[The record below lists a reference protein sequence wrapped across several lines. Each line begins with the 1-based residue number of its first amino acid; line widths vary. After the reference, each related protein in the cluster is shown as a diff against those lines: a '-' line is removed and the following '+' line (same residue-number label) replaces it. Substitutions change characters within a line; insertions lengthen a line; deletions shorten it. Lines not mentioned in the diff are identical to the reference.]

1 MKNKWILIIK
11 IIIAVLV
18 FWIFDFMI
26 HAIGVGE
33 SKFYFISKFFNAV
46 LFAILWFF
54 VFYSR
59 KHWKKIVYSLA
70 FGTWISFYYLIAS
83 YSGFVQYLGIYARYT
98 PPPFVIFGIFLISF
112 IWWITHSLG
121 FYIGIEMA
129 ELLKKKFN

>member
-18 FWIFDFMI
+18 FWIFDFML

-46 LFAILWFF
+46 IFAIMWLF

-59 KHWKKIVYSLA
+59 KHWKKIVYSIIFA
-70 FGTWISFYYLIAS
+70 TWITFYYLISS
-83 YSGFVQYLGIYARYT
+83 YSGFVQYLGIYALYT
-98 PPPFVIFGIFLISF
+98 PPPFIILGITLVPFMWWVTHGLWFYLGLEIADLI
-112 IWWITHSLG
+112 
-121 FYIGIEMA
+121 
-129 ELLKKKFN
+129 KKK

>member
-46 LFAILWFF
+46 IFAIMWLF

-59 KHWKKIVYSLA
+59 KHWKKIVYSIIFA
-70 FGTWISFYYLIAS
+70 TWITFYYLISS
-83 YSGFVQYLGIYARYT
+83 YSGFVQYLGIYALYT
-98 PPPFVIFGIFLISF
+98 PPPFIILGITLVPFMWWVTHGLWFYLGLEIADLI
-112 IWWITHSLG
+112 
-121 FYIGIEMA
+121 
-129 ELLKKKFN
+129 KKK

>member
-46 LFAILWFF
+46 IFAIMWLF

-59 KHWKKIVYSLA
+59 KHWKKIVYSIIFA
-70 FGTWISFYYLIAS
+70 TWITFYYLISS
-83 YSGFVQYLGIYARYT
+83 YSGFVQYLCIYSLYT
-98 PPPFVIFGIFLISF
+98 PPPFIILGITLVPFMWWVTHGLWFYLGLEIADLI
-112 IWWITHSLG
+112 
-121 FYIGIEMA
+121 
-129 ELLKKKFN
+129 KKK